1 MIAACAKLRSI
12 LKWGNWGA
20 DDMITSIVLAMAMHM
35 AAMKADPQN
44 DARKA
49 FNNCLVEEHNS
60 AVEAKKSGSA
70 FNEQLAGAC
79 ADKRKAYFDIIVRAE
94 RSFGSKQA
102 DAEQFANEEIQAVI
116 DSITSAFSE
125 NASSGARLQP
135 EK

>member
-1 MIAACAKLRSI
+1 MVADYAILRPI
-12 LKWGNWGA
+12 LKRTNWGA
-20 DDMITSIVLAMAMHM
+20 NDMFTGIMLAMAMNM
-35 AAMKADPQN
+35 ATMKADPQD

-70 FNEQLAGAC
+70 FNEQIAGAC
-79 ADKRKAYFDIIVRAE
+79 AEKRKAYHDIIVRTE
-94 RSFGSKQA
+94 KGYGSKPA
-102 DAEQFANEEIQAVI
+102 EAEQFANEEIQAVI

-125 NASSGARLQP
+125 NASKGATMQP

>member
-1 MIAACAKLRSI
+1 
-12 LKWGNWGA
+12 
-20 DDMITSIVLAMAMHM
+20 MITSIVLAMAMHM